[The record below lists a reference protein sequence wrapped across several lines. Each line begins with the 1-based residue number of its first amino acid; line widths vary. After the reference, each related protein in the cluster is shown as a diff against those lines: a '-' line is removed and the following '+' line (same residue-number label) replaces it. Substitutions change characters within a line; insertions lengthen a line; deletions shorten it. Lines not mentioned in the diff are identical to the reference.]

1 MMERPMGHQ
10 SAPSASVLPFA
21 LARLCSQNLIGQ
33 LISSVL
39 VWAKFEG
46 VLNCIAKML

>member
-10 SAPSASVLPFA
+10 SPPSANVLPFA

-33 LISSVL
+33 LVSPVL
-39 VWAKFEG
+39 AWAKFEE
-46 VLNCIAKML
+46 KEEF